1 MAANDI
7 VFGTDGFRA
16 MIGDK
21 FDFNNVRRIAQGLAD
36 YMAYK
41 SMKGPDKKVAIG
53 YDRRFL
59 SEKFA
64 EQFAAVLVKSGIPA
78 EVSLTPIST
87 PAISV
92 LTEKKYVMGVVITAS
107 HNPYLYNG
115 VKIKYKGRSAPPA
128 MTAEIETHIPKN
140 PVAEVKCN
148 VEKKDFRKEY
158 CSYIKSKY
166 DLKKILSGIK
176 GKIVVDFMNGTA
188 AEVADEIFCGSKNII
203 CLHANRDPLFTQ
215 VGAPEPVE
223 KNLAELIKTV
233 KDNKALMGI
242 AVDGDGDRFALI
254 DDRGNYLTPCQ
265 IAPLI
270 VDYLVE
276 HKKYSGKLV
285 QAVSLGYL
293 TKRIAAANKFLFE
306 EVPVGFKFIAEKIA
320 SEDILFGAEESGGY
334 AWKKNLPERD
344 GFITA
349 LMLLE
354 ISAVKKKKVSELW
367 AEIEKKYGKSVFLR
381 QDYHLPKPVGNKH
394 SFAVKIKKKLAKKI
408 LNYKVKE
415 ANTLDGLKVV
425 LENDWWFLI
434 RPSGTEPLLRVYAET
449 DSQSNTRKLLET
461 AYKASI

>member
-7 VFGTDGFRA
+7 VFGTDGFRG

-41 SMKGPDKKVAIG
+41 SMKGPDKKVAVG

-64 EQFAAVLVKSGIPA
+64 EQFAAVLQKSGIPA
-78 EVSLTPIST
+78 ELSLTPIST
-87 PAISV
+87 PAVSV

-115 VKIKYKGRSAPPA
+115 VKIKYKGRSAPPS

-140 PVAEVKCN
+140 PVSEVKEK
-148 VEKKDFRKEY
+148 VEKKDFRKDY
-158 CSYIKSKY
+158 CAYIKSKY
-166 DLKKILSGIK
+166 DIKKILSGLK
-176 GKIVVDFMNGTA
+176 GKIVIDFMNGAA
-188 AEVADEIFCGSKNII
+188 AEVAEEIFGKDKNII
-203 CLHANRDPLFTQ
+203 SLHSERDPLFSKI
-215 VGAPEPVE
+215 GAPEPVE
-223 KNLAELIKTV
+223 KNLSQLLKAV
-233 KDNKALMGI
+233 KENKAVMGI
-242 AVDGDGDRFALI
+242 AIDGDGDRFALI
-254 DDRGNYLTPCQ
+254 DDKGNYLTPCQ
-265 IAPLI
+265 IAPMI
-270 VDYLVE
+270 ADYLVE
-276 HKKYSGKLV
+276 YKKYSGKIV

-293 TKRIAAANKFLFE
+293 TKRIAQSKNFLFE
-306 EVPVGFKFIAEKIA
+306 EVPVGFKFIAEKMF

-344 GFITA
+344 GIITA
-349 LMLLE
+349 LMFLE
-354 ISAVKKKKVSELW
+354 MCFAKKKKISEIW
-367 AEIEKKYGKSVFLR
+367 AEIEKKYGKSFFLR
-381 QDYHLPKPVGNKH
+381 NDYHLPKPVGNKH

-434 RPSGTEPLLRVYAET
+434 RPSGTEPLLRVYAES
-449 DSQSNTRKLLET
+449 DSVSNTKKLLDI
-461 AYKASI
+461 AYKASV